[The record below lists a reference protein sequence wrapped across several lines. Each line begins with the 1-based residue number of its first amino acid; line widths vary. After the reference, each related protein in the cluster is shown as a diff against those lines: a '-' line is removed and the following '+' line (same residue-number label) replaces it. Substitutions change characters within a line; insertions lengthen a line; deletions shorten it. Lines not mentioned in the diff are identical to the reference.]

1 MVTGGTSGIG
11 LAAARWLV
19 AAGARVIVLGRDQ
32 ARGEAAQRELGS
44 AGLFVPCDVGEA
56 DQVARAFAKA
66 RAWGGRL
73 DFLVHS
79 AGVTRDRLLLRMR
92 PEDWEVVLR
101 THLTG
106 GYLCAR
112 EALKVMA
119 KARSGA
125 MVFVTSVV
133 GTTGNVGQANYAAAK
148 AGLLALVRTLAQ
160 EAGPWGIRVN
170 AVAPGF
176 IDTPMTEGLPA
187 EVRERY
193 LARIPLGRPGQP
205 AEVAELIGFLLS
217 DKASYITGHLFYVD
231 GGLVPCD

>member
-11 LAAARWLV
+11 LATAKWLLAR
-19 AAGARVIVLGRDQ
+19 GAKVVVLGRDPD
-32 ARGEAAQRELGS
+32 RGEAAQQKLGPQS
-44 AGLFVPCDVGEA
+44 LFVRCDVGQP
-56 DQVARAFAKA
+56 DQVAAAFAQA
-66 RAWGGRL
+66 RAWGERL

-79 AGVTRDRLLLRMR
+79 AGVTRDKLLLRMR
-92 PEDWEVVLR
+92 PQDWELVLR

-119 KARSGA
+119 KARAGA

-148 AGLLALVRTLAQ
+148 AGLVALVRTLAQ
-160 EAGPWGIRVN
+160 EVGPWGIRVN
-170 AVAPGF
+170 AVAPGL
-176 IDTPMTEGLPA
+176 IATPMTEGLA
-187 EVRERY
+187 EEVRRQY

-205 AEVAELIGFLLS
+205 EEVAELIGFLLS
-217 DKASYITGHLFYVD
+217 EKASYITGHLFYVD